1 MTSSPVKL
9 GPKEC
14 RPITRRKFP
23 CHAGSSAIQIAERA
37 FLHWFFQSTSRL
49 CICLGSFFLS
59 SHTILPVVRG
69 ERFPLLTDI
78 LKKKSSAAPP
88 MVESCW
94 ALLAATGSMVVN
106 DTKDGW

>member
-37 FLHWFFQSTSRL
+37 FPHWFFSTHEPPLHLPRL
-49 CICLGSFFLS
+49 FFLS
-59 SHTILPVVRG
+59 SHTSPYHIP
-69 ERFPLLTDI
+69 P
-78 LKKKSSAAPP
+78 SSEEIVFRYSPISPRNGNPRIAGGVFQPSSP
-88 MVESCW
+88 FIMKYF
-94 ALLAATGSMVVN
+94 N
-106 DTKDGW
+106 